1 MRGGIDHV
9 MINCNDFEAAVRFY
23 SWLMP
28 KIGYPSTHSVEE
40 PEPLTG
46 WYGDHGSIWISP
58 PEKRLSRQV
67 FHKRRVGLRE
77 IAFRADSRAQID
89 ELAREI
95 EPNGGK
101 ILDPPREYVFRSIL
115 INSAAREHR
124 GWLQGSTCF
133 LFTEETT
140 AAELCRRAFYP

>member
-1 MRGGIDHV
+1 VADAENR
-9 MINCNDFEAAVRFY
+9 
-23 SWLMP
+23 LP
-28 KIGYPSTHSVEE
+28 HSVEE

-58 PEKRLSRQV
+58 PEKRLSRQA

-89 ELAREI
+89 ELAKEI

-101 ILDPPREYVFRSIL
+101 ILDPPREYSYRPGYYSVFFSDPSGIKL
-115 INSAAREHR
+115 EVVH
-124 GWLQGSTCF
+124 
-133 LFTEETT
+133 
-140 AAELCRRAFYP
+140 Y

>member
-1 MRGGIDHV
+1 MRGGIDHL
-9 MINCNDFEAAVRFY
+9 MINCNDFEAAARFY

-28 KIGYPSTHSVEE
+28 KIGYPNSHTVKE

-58 PEKRLSRQV
+58 PEKRLSRQA

-101 ILDPPREYVFRSIL
+101 ILDPPREYSYRPGYYSVF
-115 INSAAREHR
+115 
-124 GWLQGSTCF
+124 
-133 LFTEETT
+133 FTDPSGIKLEVVH
-140 AAELCRRAFYP
+140 YPD

>member
-1 MRGGIDHV
+1 MKTKTGT
-9 MINCNDFEAAVRFY
+9 ETLKKA
-23 SWLMP
+23 P
-28 KIGYPSTHSVEE
+28 KKARVPGFATTCVHAGQE

-58 PEKRLSRQV
+58 PEKRLSRQA

-101 ILDPPREYVFRSIL
+101 ILDPPREYAYRPGYYSVFFSDPSGIKL
-115 INSAAREHR
+115 EVVH
-124 GWLQGSTCF
+124 
-133 LFTEETT
+133 
-140 AAELCRRAFYP
+140 Y